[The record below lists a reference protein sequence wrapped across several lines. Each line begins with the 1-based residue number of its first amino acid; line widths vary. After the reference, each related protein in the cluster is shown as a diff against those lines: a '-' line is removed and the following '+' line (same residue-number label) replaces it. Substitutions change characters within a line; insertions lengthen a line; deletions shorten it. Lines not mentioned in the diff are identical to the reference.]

1 MMTASLLTLFALGV
15 IFGPEQVVIFGILVT
30 FLSAFVVFTICFSI
44 RDKIPYLKALDFI
57 ATISYPLYII
67 HCVNGY
73 VLLNFLV
80 THNVHLYLAILITV
94 TVMITFSYAFHRIVE
109 LPSNKLGKYVSQNA
123 MKWLSAGWVSRMRL
137 NSGQVEP

>member
-1 MMTASLLTLFALGV
+1 VFFTLV
-15 IFGPEQVVIFGILVT
+15 
-30 FLSAFVVFTICFSI
+30 FVV
-44 RDKIPYLKALDFI
+44 REKIGYSKPLDFI

-80 THNVHLYLAILITV
+80 THNVHLYLAIAITV
-94 TVMITFSYAFHRIVE
+94 TVMITLSYAFHRIVE
-109 LPSNKLGKYVSQNA
+109 LPSNKLGKYVSQNT

-137 NSGQVEP
+137 NSGQVEQ